1 MNKVNKLNIFFIVLE
16 TVIIIFLSTFLVFYY
31 LFNMLPQKN
40 ELQSFNTKLETKKIE
55 ISQQEKIKQDLQQKH
70 SNFVNNNKDNFEE
83 YKKWEEKNQT
93 INQYL

>member
-1 MNKVNKLNIFFIVLE
+1 MNKINIFLVVLE
-16 TVIIIFLSTFLVFYY
+16 TVIIIFLTTFLIFYY

-40 ELQSFNTKLETKKIE
+40 ELQSFNTKLETKKLE
-55 ISQQEKIKQDLQQKH
+55 ISQQDEIKQDLQQKH

-83 YKKWEEKNQT
+83 YKKWEEKNQK